1 MPESAGIEKEA
12 GQDVLRILIVIP
24 TFNNV
29 KTLRGVVERA
39 LQTGPDVLVVDDG
52 STDGTSESLN
62 GLAVQQI
69 RHEQNRGKGA
79 AILSGANWAGAQGYS
94 HIITID
100 ADGQHDPADIPAFTE
115 AIEQHPLSIIVGVRD
130 FEGTDTPD
138 SSVFG
143 RKFSNFW
150 VRISCGA
157 AVADSQSGFR
167 AYPVEVLQRV
177 KCRSVRY
184 NFEVE
189 ILVRAVWAGVNI
201 ESLPVSVAYSEATI
215 QASHFRPFVDNARIS
230 LTYTRL
236 VLRNFFPWP
245 HKILFGK
252 TQHQKA
258 VNFFLHPL
266 KGIKALATENATPK
280 QIAVAVTVGIFI
292 ATLPILAM
300 HSVAIIFVATRLKL
314 NRLIALNVSHL
325 CAPPF
330 VPAVAVE
337 LGYYLR
343 NGLFLTEFTMQTL
356 GHQALQ
362 RFWDYLL
369 GAVVLAPFLAV
380 FAGGVAYVLARFFR
394 TLKNPVKKVKGAQS
408 LG

>member
-1 MPESAGIEKEA
+1 MAERPKPAKEA
-12 GQDVLRILIVIP
+12 GQEIRVLIVIP
-24 TFNNV
+24 TFNNAATV
-29 KTLRGVVERA
+29 REVAGRA
-39 LQTGPDVLVVDDG
+39 LETNRDVLVVNDG
-52 STDGTSESLN
+52 STDGTAEALA
-62 GLAVQQI
+62 GLPLQLIHHQN
-69 RHEQNRGKGA
+69 NRGKGA
-79 AILSGANWAGAQGYS
+79 AIVSGAEWAFAHGYS
-94 HIITID
+94 HIITLD
-100 ADGQHDPADIPAFTE
+100 ADGQHDPADVPKF
-115 AIEQHPLSIIVGVRD
+115 IEKIRQNPGALILGTRN
-130 FEGTDTPD
+130 FETTDTPG

-150 VRISCGA
+150 VRVSSGA
-157 AVADSQSGFR
+157 AVADSQSGYR
-167 AYPVEVLQRV
+167 AYPVDVIRRLR
-177 KCRSVRY
+177 CHSLRY
-184 NFEVE
+184 NYEVE
-189 ILVRAVWAGVNI
+189 ILVRAVWAGCPL
-201 ESLPVSVAYSEATI
+201 ESVPVSVVYDANTI
-215 QASHFRPFVDNARIS
+215 RASHFRPFVDNARIS

-245 HKILFGK
+245 HKILYGK

-258 VNFFLHPL
+258 VNFFLHPI
-266 KGIKALATENATPK
+266 KGIKALAVENATPK

-325 CAPPF
+325 CAPPL
-330 VPAVAVE
+330 VPAIAIEV
-337 LGYYLR
+337 GYYLR
-343 NGLFLTEFTMQTL
+343 NGSFLTEFTMQTL

-380 FAGGVAYVLARFFR
+380 LAGAVAYVLAQFFR
-394 TLKNPVKKVKGAQS
+394 RIKPVVKKAKGVQS